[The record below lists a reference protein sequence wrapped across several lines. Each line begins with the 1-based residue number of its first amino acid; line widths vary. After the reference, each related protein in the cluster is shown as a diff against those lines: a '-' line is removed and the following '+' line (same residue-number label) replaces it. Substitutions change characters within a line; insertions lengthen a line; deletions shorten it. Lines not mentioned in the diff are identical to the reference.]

1 MLRIEHLT
9 KSYANNSVKAVDD
22 LSLELKAGEIFGFL
36 GPNGAGKT
44 TTIKAITGILPFES
58 GSVHIAGH
66 NIVTDSIAAKSS
78 FGYVSDSHI
87 LYDKLT
93 GREYI
98 DFMADIYGVSLE
110 LRKQRAEALLD
121 KFQLKDAFDQ
131 PIKSYSHGMKQ
142 KINVIGA
149 LIHNPKLW
157 ILDEPMT
164 GLDPQSSFELK
175 NLMREHCKEGN
186 TVFFSTH
193 VLEVAEKLCDRVG
206 IIYKGKLLTVGSL
219 EEIKAQSHDGSL
231 EEFFLSV
238 TGNSEQSEVHA

>member
-1 MLRIEHLT
+1 MLSIEHLS
-9 KSYANNSVKAVDD
+9 KSYAQNSVKAVDD
-22 LSLELKAGEIFGFL
+22 LSLELQPGEIFGFL

-44 TTIKAITGILPFES
+44 TTIKALTGILPFEA
-58 GSVHIAGH
+58 GRIRIAGH
-66 NIVTDSIAAKSS
+66 DIVTDSIAAKMN

-93 GREYI
+93 GREYV

-110 LRKQRAEALLD
+110 LRKTLAENLLE

-142 KINVIGA
+142 KINIIGA

-157 ILDEPMT
+157 VLDEPMT

-186 TVFFSTH
+186 SVFFSTH
-193 VLEVAEKLCDRVG
+193 ILEVAEKLCDRVG
-206 IIYKGKLLTVGSL
+206 IIFKGKLMTVGSL
-219 EEIKAQSHDGSL
+219 EEIKAQAHDESL
-231 EEFFLSV
+231 EEIFLSV
-238 TGNSEQSEVHA
+238 TGGTQA